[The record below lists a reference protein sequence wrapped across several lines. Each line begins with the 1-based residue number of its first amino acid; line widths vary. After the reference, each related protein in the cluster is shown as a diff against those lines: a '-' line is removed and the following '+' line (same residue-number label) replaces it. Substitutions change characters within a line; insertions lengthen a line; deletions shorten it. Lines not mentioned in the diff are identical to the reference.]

1 LSHIRKEAIKRI
13 INKLP
18 VQKDFYIEVNS
29 QQRNHDEE
37 RICGDVFLYKYI
49 NEEDR
54 VIAVLSD
61 GMGHGVKANILAT
74 LTATMALNFTRE
86 HKEVDRIAEIIMN
99 TLPVCSER
107 KISYSTFTIVDIE
120 SSGKANILEYDNP
133 STIILRSNQEF
144 DPTWKKVVLD
154 KGKNSGKV
162 LRTCTFKP
170 GKEDRIIF
178 CSDGVSQSGMGSESF
193 PFGWERDNIASY
205 AASLVTGESSISA
218 VSLAGKIVTMAH
230 KNDAYKAKD
239 DISCAVIYFREPRK
253 LLICTGP
260 PYEKEKDRELGVK
273 VKNCTGKVILCGG
286 TTADIVAREL
296 DRTIVD
302 ELIFEDP
309 ELPPESFLEGI
320 DLVTEGILTLQKVN
334 EILKTYNNSVR
345 LGKGPADKIVRLIM
359 ESDEIHFIIGTRI
372 NIAHQDP
379 TLPVDLEIRRTV
391 VKRIARLLEDK
402 WLKKVTFEYI

>member
-1 LSHIRKEAIKRI
+1 M
-13 INKLP
+13 
-18 VQKDFYIEVNS
+18 QKDFYIEVNS

-37 RICGDVFLYKYI
+37 RICGDVFLYRYI
-49 NEEDR
+49 KEEDR

-74 LTATMALNFTRE
+74 LTSTMALNFTQE

-120 SSGKANILEYDNP
+120 SSGRATILEYDNP
-133 STIILRSNQEF
+133 SSIILRGNKEF
-144 DPTWKKVVLD
+144 DPGWKKVQLE

-162 LRTCTFKP
+162 LKTCTFIP
-170 GKEDRIIF
+170 EKEDRIIF
-178 CSDGVSQSGMGSESF
+178 CSDGVSQSGMGSDDY
-193 PFGWERDNIASY
+193 PFGWERQNIEAYS
-205 AASLVTGESSISA
+205 ASLVTGEPSISA
-218 VSLAGKIVTMAH
+218 TILAGKIVTMAH
-230 KNDAYKAKD
+230 KNDGYKAKD
-239 DISCAVIYFREPRK
+239 DISCAIIYFREPRK

-260 PYEKEKDRELGVK
+260 PYEKEKDKELATGVTGY
-273 VKNCTGKVILCGG
+273 TGKVILCGG

-296 DRTIVD
+296 NRKIVD

-309 ELPPESFLEGI
+309 ELPPESFIEGI

-334 EILKTYNNSVR
+334 ELLKTFNNSVR
-345 LGKGPADKIVRLIM
+345 LGKGPADKIVRMLM

-379 TLPVDLEIRRTV
+379 TLPVELEIRRTV
-391 VKRIARLLEDK
+391 VKRIARLLEEK
-402 WLKKVTFEYI
+402 WLKKVSFEYL

>member
-1 LSHIRKEAIKRI
+1 MRD
-13 INKLP
+13 
-18 VQKDFYIEVNS
+18 DFYIEVNS
-29 QQRNHDEE
+29 QQRNHDGE
-37 RICGDVFLYKYI
+37 RICGDVFLYRYI
-49 NEEDR
+49 REEER

-74 LTATMALNFTRE
+74 LTATMAMNFTRE

-107 KISYSTFTIVDIE
+107 KISYSTFTIVDLD

-133 STIILRSNQEF
+133 STIILSGNKELDIQ
-144 DPTWKKVVLD
+144 WKKVVLD
-154 KGKNSGKV
+154 KGKNAGKV
-162 LRTCTFKP
+162 LRTCTFVP
-170 GKEDRIIF
+170 QKEDRIIF

-193 PFGWERDNIASY
+193 PFGWERENIAVY
-205 AASLVTGESSISA
+205 ASQLITSESSISA
-218 VSLAGKIVTMAH
+218 VVLAGKIVTMAH
-230 KNDAYKAKD
+230 KNDGYKAKD

-253 LLICTGP
+253 LMICTGP
-260 PYEKEKDRELGVK
+260 PYEKDKDKELAQKISGYE
-273 VKNCTGKVILCGG
+273 GKVILCGG

-296 DRTIVD
+296 NRTIVD

-334 EILKTYNNSVR
+334 EILKTYNNSVK
-345 LGKGPADKIVRLIM
+345 LGKGPADKIVKMLM

-372 NIAHQDP
+372 NVAHQDP
-379 TLPVDLEIRRTV
+379 TLPVELEIRRTV
-391 VKRIARLLEDK
+391 VKRIARLLEEK
-402 WLKKVTFEYI
+402 WLKKVSFEYI

>member
-1 LSHIRKEAIKRI
+1 MR
-13 INKLP
+13 N
-18 VQKDFYIEVNS
+18 DFYIEVNS
-29 QQRNHDEE
+29 QQKNYDGE
-37 RICGDVFLYKYI
+37 RISGDVFLYRYI
-49 NEEDR
+49 KEEER

-74 LTATMALNFTRE
+74 LTSTMALNFTRE

-107 KISYSTFTIVDIE
+107 KISYSTFTIIDIE
-120 SSGKANILEYDNP
+120 SNGRVNILEYDNP
-133 STIILRSNQEF
+133 STIVLRGNQIF
-144 DPTWKKVVLD
+144 DPSWSKVILK
-154 KGKNSGKV
+154 KGKNTGKV
-162 LRTCTFKP
+162 LNSCTFIP
-170 GKEDRIIF
+170 AKEDRIIF
-178 CSDGVSQSGMGSESF
+178 CSDGVSQSGMGSEAF
-193 PFGWERDNIASY
+193 PFGWERDNIATY
-205 AASLVTGESSISA
+205 AARLVSSEPSISA
-218 VSLAGKIVTMAH
+218 IMLAGKIVTMAH
-230 KNDAYKAKD
+230 KNDNYKARD
-239 DISCAVIYFREPRK
+239 DISCATIYFRDPRK

-260 PYEKEKDRELGVK
+260 PYEKDKDKELAERVAGYS
-273 VKNCTGKVILCGG
+273 GKVILCGG

-296 DRTIVD
+296 NRTIID

-345 LGKGPADKIVRLIM
+345 LEKGPADKIVRFVM

-379 TLPVDLEIRRTV
+379 NLPVDLEIRRTV
-391 VKRIARLLEDK
+391 VKRIARLLEEK
-402 WLKKVTFEYI
+402 WLKKVSFEYI

>member
-1 LSHIRKEAIKRI
+1 MNR
-13 INKLP
+13 N
-18 VQKDFYIEVNS
+18 FFIEVDS
-29 QQRNHDEE
+29 QQRNYDSE
-37 RICGDVFLYKYI
+37 RICGDVFLYRYI
-49 NEEDR
+49 KEEDR

-107 KISYSTFTIVDIE
+107 KISYSTFTIVDLE
-120 SSGKANILEYDNP
+120 SSGRVNILEYDNP
-133 STIILRSNQEF
+133 STVVLRGNQVF
-144 DPTWKKVVLD
+144 DPSWKKVVLD

-162 LRTCTFKP
+162 LKTCTFVP
-170 GKEDRIIF
+170 EKEDRIIF
-178 CSDGVSQSGMGSESF
+178 CSDGVSQSGMGSEAY
-193 PFGWERDNIASY
+193 PFGWERDNIAAY
-205 AASLVTGESSISA
+205 AASLVSGEASISA
-218 VSLAGKIVTMAH
+218 SVLAGKVVTMAH
-230 KNDAYKAKD
+230 KNDSYKARD
-239 DISCAVIYFREPRK
+239 DISCAIIYFREPRK

-260 PYEKEKDRELGVK
+260 PYEKEKDKVLSTKVLGY
-273 VKNCTGKVILCGG
+273 NGKVILCGG

-296 DRTIVD
+296 NRTIVD
-302 ELIFEDP
+302 ELIFEDH

-334 EILKTYNNSVR
+334 ELLKTYNNSVR

-359 ESDEIHFIIGTRI
+359 ESDEIHFVIGTRI

-379 TLPVDLEIRRTV
+379 NLPVDLEIRRTV
-391 VKRIARLLEDK
+391 VKRIARLLEEK
-402 WLKKVTFEYI
+402 WLKKVSFEYI